1 MNRLIGALTLV
12 LVFLLFSS
20 ARLNDNLFEISKGLK
35 LFSNILSE
43 LNSEYV
49 DDFDPELIIEAGI
62 NSMVESLDPYTT
74 YYPEEELDGYRMQTT
89 GKYGGIGA
97 MIRTIDDYVII
108 AEPYENFPAQKTG
121 LKAGD
126 KILSIDGKSAK
137 GMNTEQVSQ
146 LLKGNPGTKVKVD
159 IERFGMGNPMTKTLT
174 REEISIKSVPFSTKL
189 PGDIGYIKLNSFT
202 ADCNKEVRAAI
213 NECTADGQKLKGL
226 ILDLRGNPGGLLQ
239 EAIDV
244 SGLFLE
250 KGKRVV
256 STRGKVRDWDK
267 YFSTRVTPVDVDLPL
282 VVLLS
287 RGSASASEIV
297 GGVMQDHDRGVII
310 GEKSFGKGL
319 VQSTRDLKYN
329 AKVKLTT
336 AKYYLPS
343 GRCVQAV
350 DYSGRYQDGA
360 ESISDTVRTAFS
372 TTNKRVVYDSGGV
385 DPDIE
390 VKNNFISDILAT
402 LMSEQY
408 VFNFASDY
416 SNRHD
421 NIGEVENFA
430 LADQDFEDFVSF
442 VSDDKY
448 DYISYT
454 EKLVA
459 NIEANAEKDNFDQ
472 FLTEDVD
479 RLQSLI
485 QHDMETELRNNK
497 DEVKQILTEEIVS
510 RYYFRRGRLQAS
522 LKDDR
527 AIAEAV
533 AVLSNPVS
541 YQKLLSTKN

>member
-1 MNRLIGALTLV
+1 M
-12 LVFLLFSS
+12 FLLFVLFSS
-20 ARLNDNLFEISKGLK
+20 SRPNDNLFEISKGLK
-35 LFSNILSE
+35 LFSNIMGE
-43 LNSEYV
+43 LNAEYV
-49 DDFDPELIIEAGI
+49 DEFDPELIIEAGI
-62 NSMVESLDPYTT
+62 SAMVESLDPYTA

-108 AEPYENFPAQKTG
+108 AEPYENFPAQKSG

-126 KILSIDGKSAK
+126 KIISIDGKSAK
-137 GMNTEQVSQ
+137 GMNTEQVSS
-146 LLKGNPGTKVKVD
+146 LLKGNPGTTVK
-159 IERFGMGNPMTKTLT
+159 IELERFGMNEPMTKTLT
-174 REEISIKSVPFSTKL
+174 REEVAIKSVPYSSVL
-189 PGDIGYIKLNSFT
+189 DDNVAYIKLNSFT
-202 ADCNKEVRAAI
+202 TECHLEVKEALAECADKAQSI
-213 NECTADGQKLKGL
+213 KGI

-244 SGLFLE
+244 SGLFLD

-267 YFSTRVTPVDVDLPL
+267 YFSTRLNPVDTNVPL

-319 VQSTRDLKYN
+319 VQSTRDLTYN

-360 ESISDTVRTAFS
+360 ESIPDSLRTAFS
-372 TTNKRVVYDSGGV
+372 TGNDRVVYDSGGV

-390 VKNNFISDILAT
+390 VKNYFISDILAT
-402 LMSEQY
+402 LISEQY

-416 SNRHD
+416 SNR
-421 NIGEVENFA
+421 NAQIGPVEDFE
-430 LADQDFEDFVSF
+430 LTDQDFENFVSF
-442 VSDDKY
+442 ISDDKY

-459 NIEANAEKDNFDQ
+459 DIEANATKDNYEN
-472 FLTEDVD
+472 FLKTDIAT
-479 RLQSLI
+479 LQRLI

-497 DEVKQILTEEIVS
+497 DEVKQILTEEVVS
-510 RYYFRRGRLQAS
+510 RYYFRRGRLQSS
-522 LKDDR
+522 LKEDR
-527 AIAEAV
+527 AIEEAV
-533 AVLSNPVS
+533 SVLLNPVR
-541 YQKLLSTKN
+541 YQKLLSTSN